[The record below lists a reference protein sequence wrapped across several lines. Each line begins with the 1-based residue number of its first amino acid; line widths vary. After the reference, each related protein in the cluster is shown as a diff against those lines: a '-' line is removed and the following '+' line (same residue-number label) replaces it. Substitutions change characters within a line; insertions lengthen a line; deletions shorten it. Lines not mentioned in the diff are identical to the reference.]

1 MLYEET
7 EKASRTTPSV
17 IFSAALV
24 LEENQLLKDQEA
36 ELKNALAS
44 QEQDYHAHLG
54 NYDNLC
60 LLAEQKVTSKSEQV
74 YRRHPETITEIC
86 PAPCVL

>member
-1 MLYEET
+1 MIPL
-7 EKASRTTPSV
+7 TTLLFSHWSIPLCDV
-17 IFSAALV
+17 FSAALV

-60 LLAEQKVTSKSEQV
+60 LLAKQ
-74 YRRHPETITEIC
+74 
-86 PAPCVL
+86 